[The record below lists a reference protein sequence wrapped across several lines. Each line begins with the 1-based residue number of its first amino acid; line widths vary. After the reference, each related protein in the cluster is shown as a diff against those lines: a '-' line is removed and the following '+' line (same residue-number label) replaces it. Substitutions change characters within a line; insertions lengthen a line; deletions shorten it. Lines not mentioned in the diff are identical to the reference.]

1 MRLPLSYRGDRLD
14 LTNTLNLKEMC
25 FSSYW
30 STKYPKY
37 NDTVPLCLKIREA
50 KDGNGPGDTWGTA
63 VRNKDEELK
72 TCWESMV
79 LQEYRIVQEGVFIT
93 PQEAMEPVLNESLI
107 EHESKP
113 SPKALKSS
121 LAFHNS

>member
-14 LTNTLNLKEMC
+14 LTNTLNLKEMY

-37 NDTVPLCLKIREA
+37 NDTVPLCLKIRET
-50 KDGNGPGDTWGTA
+50 KDGNGHGDTWGTA

-93 PQEAMEPVLNESLI
+93 P
-107 EHESKP
+107 
-113 SPKALKSS
+113 
-121 LAFHNS
+121 